1 MSVLTGTRPFGVA
14 AVIAALGLCAAAAKA
29 APINEVDY
37 FSLTVGQ
44 TIDFN
49 DVAGGPAPGTNYDNL
64 LNFGGILI
72 GERFAGQTLSFIAGS
87 DSLSGSPTGPLTV
100 LAGAPNQN
108 LAIAE
113 SPLEGA
119 LTNALAG
126 IGPAGFPSFNGIGE
140 GSVAILFDNDQ
151 SQFGFQSVG
160 GNLGTA
166 NFDFFRRDGSLIQTL
181 TPTSLTSNSFGFE
194 REGGL
199 NDIAGISIWNTDF
212 GGIGFDNIIFDIPGN
227 DFPVAD
233 VPPDVPDEEPVT
245 TPVSEPTTLGL
256 LAVGIIGLRLA
267 SRRRRS
273 A

>member
-1 MSVLTGTRPFGVA
+1 MSDLTAARSLGVVLAFGAFGMYATA
-14 AVIAALGLCAAAAKA
+14 AEA

-44 TIDFN
+44 TIDF
-49 DVAGGPAPGTNYDNL
+49 DSIAGGPAPGTNYDNL

-72 GERFAGQTLSFIAGS
+72 GERFAGQTLSFIGNS

-100 LAGAPNQN
+100 IAGAPNQN

-113 SPLEGA
+113 SPIDGA
-119 LTNALAG
+119 FTNALTG
-126 IGPAGFPSFNGIGE
+126 IGPLGFPDFNGIGE

-166 NFDFFRRDGSLIQTL
+166 NFDFFARDGSLIQTL
-181 TPTSLTSNSFGFE
+181 TPTNLTSNSFGFE

-227 DFPVAD
+227 DVPGGDVPGDIPDDDPVA
-233 VPPDVPDEEPVT
+233 

-256 LAVGIIGLRLA
+256 LAVGMIGLRLA

-273 A
+273 S

>member
-1 MSVLTGTRPFGVA
+1 MSVFTDARSLG
-14 AVIAALGLCAAAAKA
+14 IAAAFAALSMYPAATKA

-49 DVAGGPAPGTNYDNL
+49 GIDGGPAPGTNYDNL

-72 GERFAGQTLSFIAGS
+72 GERFAGQTLSFIGNS
-87 DSLSGSPTGPLTV
+87 DSLSGNPTGPLSV
-100 LAGAPNQN
+100 IAGAPNQN

-119 LTNALAG
+119 FTNALAG
-126 IGPAGFPSFNGIGE
+126 IGPIGFPNFNGIGE

-181 TPTSLTSNSFGFE
+181 TPTNLTSNSFGFE
-194 REGGL
+194 RDGGV

-212 GGIGFDNIIFDIPGN
+212 GGIAFDNIIFDIPGN
-227 DFPVAD
+227 DFPGGD
-233 VPPDVPDEEPVT
+233 VPGDVPDDEPVA
-245 TPVSEPTTLGL
+245 TPVSEPATLGL
-256 LAVGIIGLRLA
+256 LAIGMIGLRLA
-267 SRRRRS
+267 ARRRRS
-273 A
+273 H